1 MPLIRKN
8 GEGLSAPVTP
18 KNGNEAVEEEE
29 EEEG

>member
-8 GEGLSAPVTP
+8 GEGLSALATP

-29 EEEG
+29 EEG